1 MTTLEDSQNAV
12 GRAEVEEVLEMDRT
26 QLDELPFGAIQ
37 LDEDGKVLAFNQHEA
52 NLTGR
57 KPQDVLGKNFFEEV
71 APCTNVKEFAGRFK
85 QGVQSGEL
93 HAVFPYLF
101 DFKMDPRQVWVTLC
115 YSDATGTAWVFVRDR
130 GSSG

>member
-1 MTTLEDSQNAV
+1 MAALEGTQEAV
-12 GRAEVEEVLEMDRT
+12 GRAEVEHVLELEKH

-57 KPQDVLGKNFFEEV
+57 SPKDVIGKNFFEEV
-71 APCTNVKEFAGRFK
+71 APCTNVQEFAGRFK
-85 QGVQSGEL
+85 QGVQSGQL

-101 DFKMDPRQVWVTLC
+101 DFKMDPRQVWVTLF
-115 YSDATGTAWVFVRDR
+115 YSDATGTAWVFVREREGGD
-130 GSSG
+130 